1 MKVTWLLVAAVIGAG
16 PCRAET
22 DTPVTLD
29 RRESPEVG
37 EELRVY
43 VEPSPDAPMP
53 HVTAIQWR
61 KRVEVRV
68 RAVSG
73 LPLTEEEQ
81 GEVRDLAVTCG
92 DGGYDENLFVYVE
105 ADHTMVLSFDCVR
118 TE

>member
-1 MKVTWLLVAAVIGAG
+1 MAMRMAWIFMAVVVGAAPALAG
-16 PCRAET
+16 T

-29 RRESPEVG
+29 RQESPEVG

-43 VEPSPDAPMP
+43 VADAPP
-53 HVTAIQWR
+53 GEHLTATNWR

-92 DGGYDENLFVYVE
+92 EEGHDENLFVYVE
-105 ADHTMVLSFDCVR
+105 PDNTMVLSFDCVR
-118 TE
+118 ME